1 MQKKKKKG
9 KSQPITFIWMTNTNT
24 CKKERMNKLNGIIN
38 KTAIIEDVGNL
49 GRSHRWV
56 VGGVSFMQ

>member
-1 MQKKKKKG
+1 
-9 KSQPITFIWMTNTNT
+9 MTNTNT
-24 CKKERMNKLNGIIN
+24 CKKERMNKLNGIIS

-49 GRSHRWV
+49 GRSHRRV